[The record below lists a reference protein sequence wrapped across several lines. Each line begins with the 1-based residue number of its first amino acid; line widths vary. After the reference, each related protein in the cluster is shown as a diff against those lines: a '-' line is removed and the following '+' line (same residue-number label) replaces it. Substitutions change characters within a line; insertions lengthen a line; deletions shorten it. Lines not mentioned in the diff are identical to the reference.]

1 MKSKLI
7 PVFLAFLC
15 MGFLDAVGPFVGLA
29 KETFQLSYTL
39 AQLLPF
45 VGFILFFVLS
55 VPTSLLQDKKG
66 KKFTL
71 LLGLSIA
78 FIGVFIST
86 LSRLSSFSL
95 LLATIFLLGAGATI
109 MQVAGNPI
117 MRDVSEP
124 GKYSRN
130 LSLAQFVKAIG
141 SLSGPVL
148 PVLAAKWW
156 GGDWKD
162 VFPIYCAFL
171 FLAIVANVQLKVNAP
186 VGSRSIATFRA
197 CLALLKDPF
206 VRRMV
211 LGIFLYVGSE
221 VCVSSGIPL
230 LFKSKYHLD
239 IAKIGIL
246 GTGIFFLALTV
257 GRFLGGMILN
267 WVKPKPF
274 LLATGILSLLGLLG
288 FIMGIQML
296 SLVSAFIIGL
306 GFANIFPLIFS
317 ITIDTMPE
325 KSNALSGLMVMA
337 IVGGAFLPPI
347 MGVVADYASM
357 TTGFLVPMGGI
368 LYVTL
373 SAITILKKS

>member
-1 MKSKLI
+1 MKKEDDTMKSKLI

-86 LSRLSSFSL
+86 LSRLSSFPL

-171 FLAIVANVQLKVNAP
+171 FLAIVANVQLKVNVP
-186 VGSRSIATFRA
+186 VGSYSTAPSRLFEPVLH
-197 CLALLKDPF
+197 CLKILLCGGWIWEYFSMWDQ
-206 VRRMV
+206 R
-211 LGIFLYVGSE
+211 
-221 VCVSSGIPL
+221 CV
-230 LFKSKYHLD
+230 
-239 IAKIGIL
+239 
-246 GTGIFFLALTV
+246 
-257 GRFLGGMILN
+257 
-267 WVKPKPF
+267 
-274 LLATGILSLLGLLG
+274 
-288 FIMGIQML
+288 
-296 SLVSAFIIGL
+296 
-306 GFANIFPLIFS
+306 
-317 ITIDTMPE
+317 
-325 KSNALSGLMVMA
+325 
-337 IVGGAFLPPI
+337 
-347 MGVVADYASM
+347 
-357 TTGFLVPMGGI
+357 
-368 LYVTL
+368 
-373 SAITILKKS
+373 